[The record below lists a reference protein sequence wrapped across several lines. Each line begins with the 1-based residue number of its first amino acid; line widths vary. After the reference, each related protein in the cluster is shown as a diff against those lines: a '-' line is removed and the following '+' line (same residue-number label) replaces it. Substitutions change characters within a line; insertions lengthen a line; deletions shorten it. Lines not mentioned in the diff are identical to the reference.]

1 MGKDNRL
8 HELKNTTP
16 LGYTILRLGEHEIS
30 IEWNIVGPNDVFFYL
45 DLIMSYD
52 DGKAP
57 TELKRRN
64 KDILDPC
71 LNIHYCLC
79 ACNLLPLIL
88 GP

>member
-1 MGKDNRL
+1 MA
-8 HELKNTTP
+8 
-16 LGYTILRLGEHEIS
+16 
-30 IEWNIVGPNDVFFYL
+30 
-45 DLIMSYD
+45 YD

-79 ACNLLPLIL
+79 ACNLLPLIIGPWLFVSCDWISRTPTHEKL
-88 GP
+88 GEMAVYNSK